1 MSCEPEIILE
11 DRYGSHQP
19 AVFCEDYW
27 ASLKEQGL
35 GREAQIILEADRAL
49 YDNPNSP
56 ELARLTERASCAWMK
71 ILEKFVPEEGYH
83 LGYIGASQAL
93 WIIPND

>member
-1 MSCEPEIILE
+1 MFFEPEIILE

-27 ASLKEQGL
+27 LPLKEQGL
-35 GREAQIILEADRAL
+35 GHEAQIILEADCAVQG
-49 YDNPNSP
+49 P